1 MNEQKQDMIDR
12 KVDGVVK
19 IFGLARQEILALVA
33 VFFMGTTGWLLYLYI
48 STYKDLN
55 NRIVEEVRKQVP
67 TEVSERVNEQV
78 PAVVDSKLEGVKEG
92 VDKALNKV
100 DTIVQRIGGK

>member
-1 MNEQKQDMIDR
+1 MSDVKQDMIDR

-19 IFGLARQEILALVA
+19 IFGLAYKDIVALVA
-33 VFFMGTTGWLLYLYI
+33 TISILLNVYLV
-48 STYKDLN
+48 YKIITMNEDLN
-55 NRIVEEVRKQVP
+55 AKIVEEVRRQVP
-67 TEVSERVNEQV
+67 QAVNERVPE
-78 PAVVDSKLEGVKEG
+78 VVDSRLEGVREG